1 MGKAKVLVGKE
12 VLFSTALVV
21 EVLFPNESTSS
32 LPRGS
37 FIVVVGDTVDD
48 IVRSGCDVSAGRPDR
63 A

>member
-1 MGKAKVLVGKE
+1 MGKAKVLIGKE
-12 VLFSTALVV
+12 VLFSTAPVG

-37 FIVVVGDTVDD
+37 FIVVVGDAVDD
-48 IVRSGCDVSAGRPDR
+48 IVGSGCGVSTGRPDR

>member
-12 VLFSTALVV
+12 VLFSAALVID
-21 EVLFPNESTSS
+21 VLFPNESTSS

-37 FIVVVGDTVDD
+37 FTVDD